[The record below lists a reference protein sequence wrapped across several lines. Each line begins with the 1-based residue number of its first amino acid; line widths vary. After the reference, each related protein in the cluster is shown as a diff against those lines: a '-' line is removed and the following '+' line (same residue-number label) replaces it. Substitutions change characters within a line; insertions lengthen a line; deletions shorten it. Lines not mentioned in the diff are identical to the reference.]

1 MGSPLLVKDTVGGVR
16 SGTLPYRVPGVSFKS
31 LVSSHVTAR
40 IMETPRKPPTSENT
54 SPLSSW
60 FLTGGPPR
68 FSPPRAEESVKGN
81 GGGRSE
87 GSAHLADEDT
97 VQQFLELLAS
107 ETRAWDISNAY
118 LQRELSRNG
127 ASGANEDT

>member
-1 MGSPLLVKDTVGGVR
+1 
-16 SGTLPYRVPGVSFKS
+16 
-31 LVSSHVTAR
+31 
-40 IMETPRKPPTSENT
+40 METPRKPPTSENT

-81 GGGRSE
+81 GVGRSE

-97 VQQFLELLAS
+97 VQQFLKLLAS